1 MLILWVIVKNSNIFL
16 IILPLNQRKGTFIE
30 YLLYD
35 NYCYKWVYI
44 KSLYIRSEV
53 ILFWLTINLAA
64 LDVSRKYTLSAYYIW
79 SIVVDIEDIW
89 RVVCLCDILGI
100 QFHLILK
107 TNLQGQY
114 FNIYFLDYSIWCLEK
129 LNNFS

>member
-1 MLILWVIVKNSNIFL
+1 MTIIVIS
-16 IILPLNQRKGTFIE
+16 E
-30 YLLYD
+30 YTL
-35 NYCYKWVYI
+35 
-44 KSLYIRSEV
+44 SLYICSEV
-53 ILFWLTINLAA
+53 VLFWLTINL
-64 LDVSRKYTLSAYYIW
+64 VSRKYTLSAYYIL
-79 SIVVDIEDIW
+79 SIVVDIGDRW

-100 QFHLILK
+100 EFHLILK